1 MSDAWKVILAR
12 KVEAK
17 GRPEVARELNLSAA
31 TLSLILND
39 KYPASTENIEKRV
52 MAMYGHGG
60 KVQCPILGEI
70 EPSVCTLKWER
81 AHRVKSVG
89 NPATS
94 RLYIACRKCD
104 LRNS

>member
-1 MSDAWKVILAR
+1 MGDAWMSILSR

-17 GRPEVARELNLSAA
+17 GRTEIARELNLSAA
-31 TLSLILND
+31 TLCLILNN
-39 KYPASTENIEKRV
+39 KYPASTENIEKRI

-60 KVQCPILGEI
+60 KVQCPVLGEI
-70 EPSVCTLKWER
+70 EPAICTVKWER